1 MADVSMAY
9 GGMYFSSSATTTLSA
24 ITPAKAAGTTSS
36 MGLNGFSHTSNRL
49 TYTGTATRTFEVL
62 ATLSAHTVSGAETLT
77 FFLYKNG
84 TLITG
89 AEIDRKVSNNDIGA
103 VAVSALVSLATND
116 YVEVW
121 VESLTGD
128 DVIIDYGQVI
138 ARVAG

>member
-1 MADVSMAY
+1 
-9 GGMYFSSSATTTLSA
+9 
-24 ITPAKAAGTTSS
+24 
-36 MGLNGFSHTSNRL
+36 MGLNGFSHASNKL
-49 TYTGTATRTFEVL
+49 TYTGTATRVFQIA
-62 ATLSAHTVSGAETLT
+62 ATLSASAASADTLT

-84 TLITG
+84 ALITG

-121 VESLTGD
+121 VESLGVANITL
-128 DVIIDYGQVI
+128 DYGQVI